1 CTAAAHM
8 GLITL
13 EDGGEFVVTF
23 LDGQE
28 EYEGTEQNGIE
39 TSSWG
44 SYSASFSV
52 SSDVISIDWNTR
64 AYDLEGETG
73 DTFAVIC
80 PADGERRSIWG
91 TEIYTS
97 DSSMCTAAAHMG
109 LITLEDGGE
118 FVVTF
123 LDGQEEYEGTEQNGI
138 ETSNWGSYSAS
149 FSVSSDSVA
158 GVESILTFVSDDES
172 ITFDYASSWEVTET
186 PSGILITLVDTLSN
200 GVTSAEIEFIYL
212 VEPLMEQLGIDE
224 DDAAED
230 AMETVSKAFVEQG
243 TEIGEI
249 EVLELGDNIVA
260 TLLIS
265 AADED
270 LLIATVETDEG
281 LILAQASEADNDIDL
296 ILSYFYAVLESLVID

>member
-1 CTAAAHM
+1 M
-8 GLITL
+8 
-13 EDGGEFVVTF
+13 
-23 LDGQE
+23 
-28 EYEGTEQNGIE
+28 
-39 TSSWG
+39 
-44 SYSASFSV
+44 
-52 SSDVISIDWNTR
+52 
-64 AYDLEGETG
+64 
-73 DTFAVIC
+73 
-80 PADGERRSIWG
+80 
-91 TEIYTS
+91 
-97 DSSMCTAAAHMG
+97 
-109 LITLEDGGE
+109 
-118 FVVTF
+118 
-123 LDGQEEYEGTEQNGI
+123 
-138 ETSNWGSYSAS
+138 
-149 FSVSSDSVA
+149 SSDSVA